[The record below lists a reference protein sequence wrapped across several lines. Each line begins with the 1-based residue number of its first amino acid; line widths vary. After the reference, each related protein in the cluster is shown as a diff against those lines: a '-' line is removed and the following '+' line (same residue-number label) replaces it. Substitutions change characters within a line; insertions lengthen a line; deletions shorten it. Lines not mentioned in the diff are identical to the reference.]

1 MRLILSTVF
10 VLIFSGNAF
19 SQQVYQC
26 SEIQR
31 CENSYGGSKCT
42 KNPNIFRTRKIG
54 LFF

>member
-10 VLIFSGNAF
+10 VYFSGNAF

-26 SEIQR
+26 TEIQR

-42 KNPNIFRTRKIG
+42 RNIFRTHKIG